1 MTSSEAAQTVVAV
14 FAHPDDESL
23 ACGGTLARL
32 SDAGMHVVLVCASR
46 GERASTSRPDE
57 DRELGRMRA
66 TELTAAATT
75 LGMSEV
81 IILDHPDGEL
91 RWAQG
96 TEFRAELTLLLER
109 RQPAAVI
116 TFGEDGLYWHDD
128 HIGIFEHTTAVVG
141 ALGSRAPALY
151 YVTMVPGVMTEIVA
165 AARERGWTAP
175 SQGFWS
181 LPPDAFGFAAR
192 PATIIVDVAPWATR
206 KLAAIQCH
214 RSQVGVGHPLELD
227 EPAAMRWLGVEHFH
241 RADLPSAGSQI
252 LESLACTSRR

>member
-46 GERASTSRPDE
+46 GERASTSYE
-57 DRELGRMRA
+57 DQELGRMRA

-96 TEFRAELTLLLER
+96 TELQAELTLLLEP

-128 HIGIFEHTTAVVG
+128 HIGK
-141 ALGSRAPALY
+141 
-151 YVTMVPGVMTEIVA
+151 
-165 AARERGWTAP
+165 
-175 SQGFWS
+175 SQFV
-181 LPPDAFGFAAR
+181 
-192 PATIIVDVAPWATR
+192 ATI
-206 KLAAIQCH
+206 
-214 RSQVGVGHPLELD
+214 
-227 EPAAMRWLGVEHFH
+227 
-241 RADLPSAGSQI
+241 
-252 LESLACTSRR
+252 